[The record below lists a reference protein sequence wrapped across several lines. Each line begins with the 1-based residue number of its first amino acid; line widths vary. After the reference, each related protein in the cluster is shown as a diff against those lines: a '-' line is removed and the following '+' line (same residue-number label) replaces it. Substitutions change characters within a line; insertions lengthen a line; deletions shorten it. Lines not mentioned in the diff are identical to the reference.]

1 MTETVIVVPCFN
13 EANRLAPESFRDFA
27 RDWRHRVFLF
37 VDDGSTATTFLTGRN
52 RGDLRR
58 IRRQRQVAWICLASC
73 TTFSPSA
80 MLSGAL
86 RHAYGPANP
95 LEILTVA
102 LAGGQGD
109 LHKHPHLGPQGGV
122 TAWPRIS
129 RWERGRSGG
138 QRRPPSDVFFGPG
151 AMRRRYSIVGSVQVR
166 PGRNTPGQDPLYA
179 PRTAKGSFPSTAS
192 KAIAEGRITLRTLG
206 S

>member
-52 RGDLRR
+52 RRDLRR

-73 TTFSPSA
+73 IAFSPSA

-102 LAGGQGD
+102 LAGGQDD
-109 LHKHPHLGPQGGV
+109 LHNHPHLGPQGGGYRV
-122 TAWPRIS
+122 AADIALGAWPV
-129 RWERGRSGG
+129 GG
-138 QRRPPSDVFFGPG
+138 
-151 AMRRRYSIVGSVQVR
+151 
-166 PGRNTPGQDPLYA
+166 
-179 PRTAKGSFPSTAS
+179 STS
-192 KAIAEGRITLRTLG
+192 PTLG
-206 S
+206 RVLRARRNAQTL